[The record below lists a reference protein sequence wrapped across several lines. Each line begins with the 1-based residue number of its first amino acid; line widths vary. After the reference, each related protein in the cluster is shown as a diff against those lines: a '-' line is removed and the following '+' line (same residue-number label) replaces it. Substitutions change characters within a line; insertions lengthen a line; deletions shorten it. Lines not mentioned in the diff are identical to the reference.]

1 MDSVNNETMNN
12 YFTML
17 KDTLTKNGL
26 LDNPS
31 QIYNV
36 DETGMP
42 LDHRPPKIVTVAKR
56 TKKERSRT
64 SGNKSQI
71 TVIAC
76 VSAVGH
82 VIPPFVIFDSKGL
95 NYQWTKGEVVGTRY
109 GLSTTGWVDTDMFK
123 SWLTDHLRRGSGK
136 HKITSSI

>member
-1 MDSVNNETMNN
+1 MDGTTVWMDKETMNN

-42 LDHRPPKIVTVAKR
+42 LDHRPPKIVTVKD
-56 TKKERSRT
+56 KK
-64 SGNKSQI
+64 K
-71 TVIAC
+71 
-76 VSAVGH
+76 
-82 VIPPFVIFDSKGL
+82 
-95 NYQWTKGEVVGTRY
+95 
-109 GLSTTGWVDTDMFK
+109 
-123 SWLTDHLRRGSGK
+123 
-136 HKITSSI
+136 